1 MVNSTVVKTLYVNPA
16 TGNDKNPGSSKFSPL
31 KTISRALKLSTKS
44 TIIQLAVGNY
54 NSLTGEVFPLLIP
67 DGVLVVGNEGT
78 KGRGIVIEGSGA
90 YQSQSFGWQ
99 NITLLLLGEATVMG
113 VTVANT
119 AAKGTGVWI
128 ESTAPSLVNNTFTK
142 CGREALFVTGS
153 AKPAILD
160 NVFVQN
166 AVSGLVM
173 AGNSK
178 GEVLRNIF
186 QKNIIGIAISDSAAP
201 MLVKNKLIENR
212 TAIALSRQAQPLL
225 RQNLIANNT
234 QGGVFVNGNALPNLG
249 NKQDNGENVFR
260 DNGQFD
266 LQNATSKKLVSVGN
280 ELNPAQVKGLVEL
293 IAVKKNIQV
302 LRTLFSDMAGHWAAD
317 FVEALANKN
326 LINSLTDGT
335 FAPNNPMTRADYAAL
350 VAAAFNPTPRHP
362 APDFIDVPKDF
373 WAYNAIQIAA
383 MGGFVGGKSDRTFSP
398 HENVQ
403 RLQVIVSLVNGLK
416 LPPAQSDALLCYS
429 DRNTILDY
437 ARTAVATATQQK
449 IVVNYPNPKQIE
461 PSRFATRAEV
471 AAMVYQALVAIKKS
485 PLIKSPYIVSNEGI
499 WQVE

>member
-16 TGNDKNPGSSKFSPL
+16 TGNDKNPGDSKFSPF
-31 KTISRALKLSTKS
+31 KTISCALKVSTKS
-44 TIIQLAVGNY
+44 TIIQLAEGNY

-128 ESTAPSLVNNTFTK
+128 ESTAPSLVNNTFAK
-142 CGREALFVTGS
+142 CGREALFVTGT

-186 QKNIIGIAISDSAAP
+186 QKNVIGIAISDSAAP

-212 TAIALSRQAQPLL
+212 TAIALSRQAQPVL

-234 QGGVFVNGNALPNLG
+234 QGGVLVNGNANPNLG
-249 NKQDNGENVFR
+249 KKQDNGENIFR

-266 LQNATSKKLVSVGN
+266 LNNATSQKLVLVGN
-280 ELNPAQVKGLVEL
+280 QLNPAQVKGPVEF
-293 IAVKKNIQV
+293 IAIV
-302 LRTLFSDMAGHWAAD
+302 SDLAGHWAAD
-317 FVEALANKN
+317 FVQALASKN
-326 LINSLTDGT
+326 LINSLPDGT
-335 FAPNNPMTRADYAAL
+335 FAPDKPMTRADYAAL
-350 VAAAFNPTPRHP
+350 VAAAFNPVPRYP

-398 HENVQ
+398 HQNVQ

-437 ARTAVATATQQK
+437 ARTVVATATQQK

-471 AAMVYQALVAIKKS
+471 AAMVYQALVAIKKY
-485 PLIKSPYIVSNEGI
+485 PPIESPYIVSNEGS

>member
-78 KGRGIVIEGSGA
+78 KGRGIVISGSGA

-212 TAIALSRQAQPLL
+212 TAIALSRQAQPVL

-249 NKQDNGENVFR
+249 NKQDNGENIFR
-260 DNGQFD
+260 DNGKFD

-302 LRTLFSDMAGHWAAD
+302 VRTLFSDMAGHWAAD

-362 APDFIDVPKDF
+362 APNFIDVPKDF